1 VTRARTGTG
10 AAAILR
16 RSAVPPVPRDG
27 SVHPIRTHFH
37 RHHESHHIATLAP
50 SLVRALPSSSR
61 SLAELIERLRTPVE
75 GGRGH
80 AFTLHETTA
89 GARPYLLAGLHR
101 ALAGQLFAIVPTTDV
116 AERLFTD
123 LIYFLGER
131 EPQSVALLRP
141 RDETVGAIESP
152 SERSARMT
160 LLADLCARKD
170 QIIIAPVAALRQ
182 YVMPRDV
189 FEATSVTLT
198 VDAEVG
204 WDEIQTRLYTL
215 GYSRVDV
222 VSAAGEYA
230 VRGGLIDVFA
240 ATAEQPLR
248 LEFFGDTLESIRPFD
263 LQSQRSDG
271 SLGTLTITPWLE
283 IPREGIY
290 RERVLARAT
299 GEPGVVSALRA
310 YLAGGADVP
319 EPWLALAYDAPATIL
334 DYLPAESVIVLEEP
348 GMLATLDR
356 SLDAERSREQ
366 HVLLA
371 GVDSG
376 ELDVRANEVGEALL
390 AEVAAP
396 FPRLPD
402 FAPAFAARRVLVITG
417 GIEAE
422 ATPWLPPSAQS
433 FVLET
438 RPAEHFNRRVELF
451 LTAVKGWLG
460 AGDTVWLVASGASR
474 LAELL
479 RGAGIRVERSAS
491 IVHLRAA
498 GPFGTDGVAVGGTGG
513 GSAYVDSGSIE
524 AGFSIPGLRLHVLG
538 DREIYGQPAKRVKL
552 RAIKE
557 GVPVT
562 LADLRVGDYVVH
574 AVHGIGQYLGL
585 RTETIL
591 GATSDYL
598 DLKYA
603 GTDRMLVPVHQMHQV
618 TKYGASE
625 GAAPKLSKMG
635 GADWARV
642 KGRVS
647 EALAKIA
654 DGLVQL
660 YAEREIAAG
669 HAFGPDSPW
678 QAELE
683 ESFPYETTVD
693 QAKAIADAKTDM
705 EKPRPMDRLV
715 CGDVGYGKTEVAV
728 RAIFK
733 AIADKKQVAVLVPT
747 TLLAAQH
754 FRTLC
759 ARFASFPVRV
769 DELSRFRTK
778 KEQQATLAALA
789 AGQVDVVVGTHR
801 ILQKDV
807 VFRDLGLIV
816 VDEEQRFG
824 VMHKERLKQM
834 RATVDVLTL
843 SATPIPRTLQM
854 SLMGVRDLSLIQTP
868 PKNRMSIKTVVV
880 PAADAIVQRAIATEL
895 DRGGQVYYVH
905 NRIESIYAVA
915 RALEKLVPKARIAV
929 GHGKMTE
936 TELEPVMARFIDG
949 DVDVFVS
956 TTIIE
961 NGIDIPNVN
970 TIIVNDADKF
980 GLAQLYQ
987 LRGRVGRS
995 NHQAYAY
1002 LLYQAHKALTEEAK
1016 ARLEAIRE
1024 FTHLGSGLQI
1034 AMRDLE
1040 IRGAGNLLGAAQ
1052 SGFIGAVGFET
1063 YAELL
1068 AEAIAER
1075 KGSATEREAKRE
1087 AVIDVKLDAFVPNDY
1102 IPQVSQKIA
1111 VYQQLAAAR
1120 TLADVSEVV
1129 ASVRDRFG
1137 PLPQPLE
1144 NLVAITELRVIAL
1157 RKGVTRVVI
1166 DEARLTL
1173 GVGSAFALDPATL
1186 PKLQSITRNKFRFHE
1201 GKIVIDLP
1209 PRKPA
1214 EQIPTLRELL
1224 DVL

>member
-1 VTRARTGTG
+1 MFV
-10 AAAILR
+10 
-16 RSAVPPVPRDG
+16 V
-27 SVHPIRTHFH
+27 
-37 RHHESHHIATLAP
+37 
-50 SLVRALPSSSR
+50 
-61 SLAELIERLRTPVE
+61 
-75 GGRGH
+75 
-80 AFTLHETTA
+80 
-89 GARPYLLAGLHR
+89 
-101 ALAGQLFAIVPTTDV
+101 VPTTDV
-116 AERLFTD
+116 AERTFTD
-123 LIYFLGER
+123 LIYFLGEK
-131 EPQSVALLRP
+131 EAQSVALLRP
-141 RDETVGAIESP
+141 RDETVGALESP

-160 LLADLCARKD
+160 LLADLCARKP
-170 QIIIAPVAALRQ
+170 QIVIAPVAALRQ
-182 YVMPRDV
+182 YVIPRRV
-189 FEATSVTLT
+189 FEEISLTLAL
-198 VDAEVG
+198 DADVG
-204 WDEIQTRLYTL
+204 WDALGEQLYRL
-215 GYSRVDV
+215 GYTRVDV

-230 VRGGLIDVFA
+230 VRGGLLDVFP
-240 ATAEQPLR
+240 ATAEQPVR

-263 LQSQRSDG
+263 LQSQRSEG
-271 SLGTLTITPWLE
+271 NLSALTITPWLE
-283 IPREGIY
+283 IPREAIY
-290 RERVLARAT
+290 RERVMARAT
-299 GEPGVVSALRA
+299 GEPAVVSALRA
-310 YLAGGADVP
+310 YLAKGADVP
-319 EPWLALAYDAPATIL
+319 EPWLALAYDAPATIV
-334 DYLPAESVIVLEEP
+334 DYLDDGSVIVLDEP

-356 SLDAERSREQ
+356 SLDDERSREQ
-366 HVLLA
+366 QVLLA

-376 ELDVRANEVGEALL
+376 ELDVRADEVGEALL

-396 FPRLPD
+396 FPRLAD
-402 FAPAFAARRVLVITG
+402 FAASFAAHRVLIVTG
-417 GIEAE
+417 GIEAGE
-422 ATPWLPPSAQS
+422 VAWLPPSAQG

-438 RPAEHFNRRVELF
+438 RPAEHFNRRIEMFVG
-451 LTAVKGWLG
+451 AVKEWVA
-460 AGDTVWLVASGASR
+460 AGETVWLVASGASR

-479 RGAGIRVERSAS
+479 RAAGIRVERSAT

-498 GPFGTDGVAVGGTGG
+498 GPFGTDGLAVGAG
-513 GSAYVDSGSIE
+513 GSVYVDGGSIE
-524 AGFSIPGLRLHVLG
+524 AGFSIPGLRLRVLG

-552 RAIKE
+552 RAVKE

-618 TKYGASE
+618 TKYGANE
-625 GAAPKLSKMG
+625 GAAPRLSKMG

-654 DGLVQL
+654 EGLVQL
-660 YAEREIAAG
+660 YAEREIAPG

-683 ESFPYETTVD
+683 ESFPYEPTPD
-693 QAKAIADAKTDM
+693 QAKAIDDAKGDM
-705 EKPRPMDRLV
+705 ERARPMDRLV

-733 AIADKKQVAVLVPT
+733 AITDRKQVAVLVPT

-754 FRTLC
+754 YRTLC
-759 ARFASFPVRV
+759 NRFASFPVRI

-778 KEQQATLAALA
+778 REQQATLAALA

-801 ILQKDV
+801 ILQKDI
-807 VFRDLGLIV
+807 VFKDLGLIV

-854 SLMGVRDLSLIQTP
+854 SLMGVRDLSLIQTA

-880 PAADAIVQRAIATEL
+880 PAADSIVQRAIATEL

-915 RALEKLVPKARIAV
+915 RALEQLVPKARIAV

-949 DVDVFVS
+949 EIDVFVS

-1002 LLYQAHKALTEEAK
+1002 LLYQAHKALTEDAK

-1040 IRGAGNLLGAAQ
+1040 IRGAGNLLGSAQ

-1063 YAELL
+1063 YVQLL
-1068 AEAIAER
+1068 ADAIAER
-1075 KGSATEREAKRE
+1075 KGSLAEREAKRE
-1087 AVIDVKLDAFVPNDY
+1087 AVIDIKLDAFVPNDY

-1120 TLADVSEVV
+1120 SLKEVDEVV

-1137 PLPQPLE
+1137 PLPEPLG
-1144 NLVAITELRVIAL
+1144 NLVAVTELRVVAL
-1157 RKGVTRVVI
+1157 RKNVTRVVI
-1166 DEARLTL
+1166 DEQRLTL

-1209 PRKPA
+1209 PRKPV
-1214 EQIPTLRELL
+1214 EQIPVLRELL